1 MEVDLEKREKRG
13 TSVLGTRTTPEFL
26 KFIDEAIEAS
36 EGKYTTRAEFTRD
49 AIEGFARYIKEGGL
63 KRGYEEREDPS
74 ELDKEH
80 ESDVEEAL
88 ELIKETEDTDLESLR
103 EFAEK
108 AKMRALQ
115 KSVWS
120 DQRVQ
125 KATRRLLKDEVY
137 PRDFWSDEPRFRRRK
152 AREYTEALRHILEI
166 PRSIA
171 KELIEDPIFKGREY
185 QEWW

>member
-1 MEVDLEKREKRG
+1 MEVDLEKKEKRE

-49 AIEGFARYIKEGGL
+49 AIEGFARYIKDGGL
-63 KRGYEEREDPS
+63 KRGYEESEVPS

-80 ESDVEEAL
+80 ESDVQEAL
-88 ELIKETEDTDLESLR
+88 ALVKEIEDTDIESLG

-108 AKMRALQ
+108 TKERSLQ

-120 DQRVQ
+120 DLRIQ
-125 KATRRLLKDEVY
+125 KAIRRLLKEEVY
-137 PRDFWSDEPRFRRRK
+137 PRDFWSEEARFRKRK
-152 AREYTEALRHILEI
+152 AREYTEVLRKTLEI

-171 KELIEDPIFKGREY
+171 KELIEDPIFKGKEY